1 MLRLVLGVIA
11 GVVSGF
17 VVIYAV
23 EQVGYQIWPVAT
35 ELDLKDKAAA
45 AAYLAG
51 MPLGALI
58 TVMVAWILG
67 AYAASMVGLL
77 VAGRRRVAGVIPA
90 AVIFAAT
97 VLVLFMLPHPLWM
110 AIGGLGGIVAAGW
123 LADRLFALKAD
134 A

>member
-23 EQVGYQIWPVAT
+23 EQVGHQIWPVAT

-45 AAYLAG
+45 AAFLAN
-51 MPLGALI
+51 MPVGALL
-58 TVMVAWILG
+58 TVLAAWILG
-67 AYAASMVGLL
+67 AYTGSMVGLL
-77 VAGRRRVAGVIPA
+77 IADRRRIAGVLPA
-90 AVIFAAT
+90 ALIFAAT

-110 AIGGLGGIVAAGW
+110 AVGGLGGVIAAAW
-123 LADRLFALKAD
+123 LADRLFARAE
-134 A
+134 